1 MTSSLFAPL
10 SIPSPDPAWQAFN
23 LTTWLKDT
31 FGWTIPFNF
40 QIHAYAIC
48 ILIGIV
54 AAIWITSHRLTK
66 RGGEPG
72 IVLDIALWAVPFGI
86 IGGRLFHVITHP
98 DDYFGAGKNL
108 WAILFVWEGGLA
120 IFGALIFGALG
131 VFIGCR
137 ITGVRFWSFADAL
150 APALLVAQAF
160 GRLGNYFNH
169 ELFGQPTD
177 LPWGLEIESTNA
189 AWPIGLPEGTLF
201 HPTFAYEII
210 WNLFGLVVILLIER
224 QYRLRWGKMI
234 ALYFIWY
241 GIGRSWLETIRI
253 DPSEVFLGIRT
264 NVWASYAVILLG
276 IIVLIVQSRRHT
288 GVEPSVYV
296 AGREWLPNASGVD
309 SDETYSESDLTGND
323 AADGTRVPATSGSGA
338 NS

>member
-10 SIPSPDPAWQAFN
+10 SIPSPAPDQFTLNVTKVLNDA
-23 LTTWLKDT
+23 
-31 FGWTIPFNF
+31 FGWNIPFNF

-48 ILIGIV
+48 ILIGII

-66 RGGEPG
+66 RGAEPG

-86 IGGRLFHVITHP
+86 VGGRLFHVITHP

-108 WAILFVWEGGLA
+108 WAILYVWEGGLA
-120 IFGALIFGALG
+120 IFGALILGGVG
-131 VFIGCR
+131 VFFGCR
-137 ITGVRFWSFADAL
+137 MTGVRFWSFADAL
-150 APALLVAQAF
+150 APGMLIAQAF
-160 GRLGNYFNH
+160 GRLGNYFNN

-177 LPWGLEIESTNA
+177 LPWGLEIPSNNA
-189 AWPIGLPEGTLF
+189 AWPIGLPDGTLF

-276 IIVLIVQSRRHT
+276 IIILIVQSRRHT
-288 GVEPSVYV
+288 GIEPSVYV
-296 AGREWLPNASGVD
+296 PGREWLPNASGVD
-309 SDETYSESDLTGND
+309 SEETYSESDHTGND
-323 AADGTRVPATSGSGA
+323 AVKGTRVPPQAV
-338 NS
+338 